1 MQQTYLQPYLDAAR
15 QHGGG
20 FASLLWASPKTQA
33 ARFQI
38 LMTAANLQG
47 RTVLDAGC
55 GRADFLDFLLLHD
68 VQPLHYIGLEAV
80 AELAEAA
87 EMKRHR
93 QATIVRGDFVIDSAT
108 LACGADAIVFSGS
121 LNTLDAPHFYRVIER
136 AYAAANQT
144 IAFNFLDSRTLAGK
158 KYLTW
163 HCQAD
168 VEKFASQLAD
178 RVNVWEGYL
187 DGDCTIVMSKSVES
201 PADRR
206 HP

>member
-1 MQQTYLQPYLDAAR
+1 L
-15 QHGGG
+15 
-20 FASLLWASPKTQA
+20 
-33 ARFQI
+33 
-38 LMTAANLQG
+38 
-47 RTVLDAGC
+47 
-55 GRADFLDFLLLHD
+55 
-68 VQPLHYIGLEAV
+68 
-80 AELAEAA
+80 
-87 EMKRHR
+87 
-93 QATIVRGDFVIDSAT
+93 
-108 LACGADAIVFSGS
+108 
-121 LNTLDAPHFYRVIER
+121 IER